1 MATTRNDADEPAV
14 DDSDRDDHLH
24 EIERSLGAI
33 WQRRT
38 GVRPISI
45 SAELRGNAIRCA
57 IERGKE
63 DPELSV
69 DDEGRGDS
77 YSYRHESIAAV
88 TKITHRSVAAFINT
102 EDPKTGNAEQTFIFE
117 RLRTRY

>member
-1 MATTRNDADEPAV
+1 MTTSENAPAEPAADE
-14 DDSDRDDHLH
+14 SGRDGELH

-38 GVRPISI
+38 GERPTSI
-45 SAELRGNAIRCA
+45 SAELRGNAIKCA
-57 IERGKE
+57 IESANRE
-63 DPELSV
+63 V
-69 DDEGRGDS
+69 DGAADS
-77 YSYRHESIAAV
+77 YPYRHESIAAV
-88 TKITHRSVAAFINT
+88 ARITHRSVAAFINT